1 MRLCARLL
9 LNLRELHP
17 GRPQDEAHLWNFLEP
32 GMFESIAIATLETC
46 SPAADDHEQLD
57 APSNAIKLGHDIRR
71 LCYIKIGLSIKNR
84 QENVKEMD
92 HDRKMAEDLLK
103 LLEVFRG
110 TEVTKLARVTLEE
123 RRFNKGTSLPTAG
136 DIEKFNNSLYIKI
149 EKFRSLPTYTAIGQT
164 TMCKLIVY
172 NRRRPGEIENSL

>member
-84 QENVKEMD
+84 QGNVKEMS
-92 HDRKMAEDLLK
+92 RKWIMTGKWLK
-103 LLEVFRG
+103 IF
-110 TEVTKLARVTLEE
+110 
-123 RRFNKGTSLPTAG
+123 
-136 DIEKFNNSLYIKI
+136 
-149 EKFRSLPTYTAIGQT
+149 
-164 TMCKLIVY
+164 
-172 NRRRPGEIENSL
+172 